1 MAIIRL
7 TFDFPINVS
16 AQIGDTIYTVEPM
29 QLNPNPANLLE
40 APITNNNI
48 LGIIT
53 GFDSDRIIIVDDT
66 TGNSTWDPDL
76 TNQYIMFS
84 KNKEANTS
92 GLLGYYME
100 ARFECDSKKE
110 AELFAIGSDITINSQ

>member
-1 MAIIRL
+1 
-7 TFDFPINVS
+7 
-16 AQIGDTIYTVEPM
+16 M
-29 QLNPNPANLLE
+29 QLSPNPANLLE

-53 GFDSDRIIIVDDT
+53 GFDSDRVIIVDDT